1 MKDIFG
7 DDIKKEDRDEFTEM
21 LAQSEK
27 SIGKKLS
34 VGEKITA
41 AEILSIGK
49 EESFVATGT
58 TVDALLLT
66 KELFDNEG
74 KLAYKVGDR
83 IDVFVSQLK
92 KGEIQVSRKST
103 GGNEADSLE
112 DAFDCMLAVE
122 GRVSEVC
129 NGGFR
134 VVLMGKTAF
143 CPVSQMDSKPIT
155 DQQSYV
161 GRKFEFLITKYEQ
174 GGRNIVV
181 SRRKLLDQQKE
192 EAEAIFAEDHKP
204 GDILNGVINRIE
216 KFGAFVDLGPGL
228 DGLIHISEVSWSRL
242 ENPSEV
248 LSIGQQVTVKLLK
261 VETVDGRSK
270 ISLSLKQA
278 GEEPWTAHKGEF
290 KVGDMVKGKV
300 TNLLKFGAFV
310 QIKPGIEG
318 LVPLSEMSYTKR
330 VNRPEEVVTAGE
342 TIKVLIKE
350 INPIDKKILLSI
362 RDAEGDPWSL
372 VPNKFPIGKVV
383 PGTIRKKENF
393 GYLIEIDDGVVGL
406 LPKSLYKETTE
417 GDWEHKK
424 VGDQVQ
430 IQVAEIKF
438 DERKMT
444 LRPPSDGHD
453 ESWQNY
459 QSNQQQSNSSFGGA
473 LGDQLKS
480 LMNKEPTKNQKT

>member
-7 DDIKKEDRDEFTEM
+7 DDLKKEERDEFTEM

-34 VGEKITA
+34 IGDKITA

-58 TVDALLLT
+58 TVDALLHT
-66 KELFDNEG
+66 KELNDTEG

-83 IDVFVSQLK
+83 IDVFVTQFK
-92 KGEIQVSRKST
+92 KGEIQVSRKNT
-103 GGNEADSLE
+103 GGEADSLE
-112 DAFDCMLAVE
+112 DAFDCMLPVE

-161 GRKFEFLITKYEQ
+161 GRKFEFLISKYEER
-174 GGRNIVV
+174 GRNIVV

-192 EAEAIFAEDHKP
+192 EAEVIFTDDHKP
-204 GDILNGVINRIE
+204 GDILKGIVSRIE
-216 KFGAFVDLGPGL
+216 KYGAFVDLGNGL
-228 DGLIHISEVSWSRL
+228 DGLVHISEVSWSRL

-248 LSIGQQVTVKLLK
+248 LTIGQMVTVKLLK
-261 VETVDGRSK
+261 SELVDGKLK
-270 ISLSLKQA
+270 ISLSIKQA
-278 GEEPWTAHKGEF
+278 TEEPWTTHKDEL
-290 KVGDMVKGKV
+290 KVGDIVTGKV

-310 QIKPGIEG
+310 QVKPGIEG

-330 VNRPEEVVTAGE
+330 INRPEEVVKAGE
-342 TIKVLIKE
+342 TVKVLIKE
-350 INPIDKKILLSI
+350 INPVDKKILLSL

-372 VPNKFPIGKVV
+372 VPSKFPVGKVV
-383 PGTIRKKENF
+383 AGTINKKENF
-393 GYLIEIDDGVVGL
+393 GYLIQIDDGVVGL
-406 LPKSLYKETTE
+406 LPRSLYKELTE

-430 IQVAEIKF
+430 IQIAEIKF
-438 DERKMT
+438 EERKMT
-444 LRPPSDGHD
+444 LRPPSDGQD

-459 QSNQQQSNSSFGGA
+459 QSTQQQTTSSFGGS
-473 LGDQLKS
+473 LGDQLKQMMEKS
-480 LMNKEPTKNQKT
+480 QNKNKK